1 MAKIKFCGL
10 TRIEDVEVANELMP
24 EFVGFVFAEK
34 SRRHVSIEQAATLKN
49 ILNPKILS
57 VGVFVNADIKF
68 VAEIAKRGIIDAIQ
82 LHGNEDE
89 DYIVAL
95 KTLTKK
101 IIIQAFK
108 ITSAIE
114 LSRAENSTADY
125 VLLDGGAGDGK
136 VFDWRLLKNF
146 NREYFLA
153 GGLNVENVRDAIK
166 ILNPYAVDVSSGIE
180 TNGIKDAVKMKN
192 FQIAVRNKLDL

>member
-68 VAEIAKRGIIDAIQ
+68 VAEIAKRGIIDAMQ

-192 FQIAVRNKLDL
+192 FQIEVRNKLDL

>member
-34 SRRHVSIEQAATLKN
+34 SRRHVSSEQAATLKN

-89 DYIVAL
+89 NYIAEL
-95 KTLTKK
+95 RTLTKK
-101 IIIQAFK
+101 IIIKAFK

>member
-68 VAEIAKRGIIDAIQ
+68 VAEIAKRGIIDAMQ

-114 LSRAENSTADY
+114 LSCAENSTADY

>member
-1 MAKIKFCGL
+1 MTKIKFCGL

-24 EFVGFVFAEK
+24 EFVGFIFAEK
-34 SRRHVSIEQAATLKN
+34 SRRYVSIEQATTLKK

-68 VAEIAKRGIIDAIQ
+68 IAEIAKRGIIDAIQ
-82 LHGNEDE
+82 LHGVEDKN
-89 DYIVAL
+89 YIAEL
-95 KTLTKK
+95 RTLTKK
-101 IIIQAFK
+101 IIIKAFK
-108 ITSAIE
+108 ITSAID

-136 VFDWRLLKNF
+136 TFDWHLLKNF
-146 NREYFLA
+146 PREYFLA

-166 ILNPYAVDVSSGIE
+166 LLNPYAVDVSSGIE
-180 TNGIKDAVKMKN
+180 TNGVKDAIKMKN
-192 FQIAVRNKLDL
+192 FQISVRSEKI